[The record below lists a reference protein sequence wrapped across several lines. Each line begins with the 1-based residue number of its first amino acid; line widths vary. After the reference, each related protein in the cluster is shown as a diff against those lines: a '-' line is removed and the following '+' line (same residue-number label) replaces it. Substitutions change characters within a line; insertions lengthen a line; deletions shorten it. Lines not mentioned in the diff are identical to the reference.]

1 MKLNR
6 NLNFP
11 HLPPTHPRISP
22 SRRNLLLT
30 GNEFAFNISIM
41 EKTGKKETTIGQ
53 EIVTM
58 LISQLNKKPEDVKPK
73 MRIKEDLG
81 ADSLDVVEILME
93 IEDKYGI
100 QVPDEVVMSVKT
112 VEDLVNV
119 AEKLSPKK

>member
-1 MKLNR
+1 
-6 NLNFP
+6 
-11 HLPPTHPRISP
+11 
-22 SRRNLLLT
+22 
-30 GNEFAFNISIM
+30 M